1 MSSTITPI
9 SPASKDRRPNMST
22 SPVQDQQN
30 MSTSQQQHQKLLDAL
45 ISNHKSFSTGQHCL
59 CSIQTIIFILCS
71 SLKNKPGI
79 LPPLI
84 LDIGLH
90 RAPVAKPFY
99 ENCVK
104 YNLKRKDATIG
115 ASFLFRNKSF
125 QVIKHFSFKVLS

>member
-1 MSSTITPI
+1 
-9 SPASKDRRPNMST
+9 MST

-45 ISNHKSFSTGQHCL
+45 ISNHKSFSSGQHCL

-84 LDIGLH
+84 LDTGLH
-90 RAPVAKPFY
+90 RGPVAKPFY
-99 ENCVK
+99 ENSV
-104 YNLKRKDATIG
+104 N
-115 ASFLFRNKSF
+115 
-125 QVIKHFSFKVLS
+125 

>member
-22 SPVQDQQN
+22 SPMQDQQN

-45 ISNHKSFSTGQHCL
+45 ISNQKFFQQANIVCVPFKRLYFYCAHRLQ
-59 CSIQTIIFILCS
+59 
-71 SLKNKPGI
+71 NKPGI

-115 ASFLFRNKSF
+115 ASFLFSYKSF
-125 QVIKHFSFKVLS
+125 HNCTSA